1 MTYGCKSPG
10 TGIRWDG
17 FSFFLSMD
25 YKVLDIQKIRCTI
38 RSCPDGLAVVDLI
51 ARSGA
56 DPLRVY
62 PILFELEQSGWL
74 EVTERSEWGAPR
86 WMR

>member
-1 MTYGCKSPG
+1 MKS
-10 TGIRWDG
+10 
-17 FSFFLSMD
+17 
-25 YKVLDIQKIRCTI
+25 LDIQKIRHTI
-38 RSCPDGLAVVDLI
+38 QSCPEGLPVVDLI

-56 DPLRVY
+56 EPLRVY

-86 WMR
+86 RVRLREKSE

>member
-1 MTYGCKSPG
+1 MKS
-10 TGIRWDG
+10 
-17 FSFFLSMD
+17 
-25 YKVLDIQKIRCTI
+25 LDIQKIRHTI
-38 RSCPDGLAVVDLI
+38 QSCPEGLSVVDLI

-56 DPLRVY
+56 ELLRVYLRVY

-86 WMR
+86 RVRLRKKSE